1 MLKAA
6 LKLCLHVE
14 RMLIDDLDNLR
25 NEYLTPAEWTE
36 LEIIHQF
43 LRPFEQATR
52 ACEGDDATL
61 DSTLYTVD
69 FLISHLKKA
78 EARHKARGR
87 HVPQEFLVRTRVA
100 WHMLDKY

>member
-6 LKLCLHVE
+6 LKLYPHVE
-14 RMLIDDLDNLR
+14 RMLMDDLDNLC
-25 NEYLTPAEWTE
+25 NEYLTPAEWT
-36 LEIIHQF
+36 HQF

-69 FLISHLKKA
+69 FLISHLNTA

-87 HVPQEFLVRTRVA
+87 HVPQEFLV
-100 WHMLDKY
+100 

>member
-6 LKLCLHVE
+6 LKLCPHVE
-14 RMLIDDLDNLR
+14 RMLIDDLDNLC

-69 FLISHLKKA
+69 FLISYLKKA
-78 EARHKARGR
+78 EARYKARGYY
-87 HVPQEFLVRTRVA
+87 VP
-100 WHMLDKY
+100 